1 MFDVLS
7 IVLPVFL
14 IVAIGYGAVRMRLYP
29 LSGVAGLITYVN
41 SFAAPC
47 LLFRAMLTTEFA
59 GVFDPAVIVP
69 FYSGAFCVMAAGAML
84 ARFVF
89 GRSPRDAVS
98 AGFAAA
104 FSNTLMVGV
113 PILQRAY
120 GDEAMPIVFS
130 IIGLHAP
137 LLITVGSLA
146 MEIARRENGGKA
158 GSALYNGGRAAVR
171 NPLLIGIVLGIAGNL
186 AGLSLPGVLDEVTRV
201 LASTVMPVALFGLG
215 GALTAYRLRDQVGL
229 AFAVSLLKL
238 VVHPLIAWVLM
249 VPVLGVDPAI
259 ARYGV
264 LLAAM
269 PAGINAY
276 IFATQFRQ
284 GESVASN
291 TVLLS
296 TVASIVSVTV
306 WLLILR

>member
-1 MFDVLS
+1 MFDVLT
-7 IVLPVFL
+7 IVLPVFV
-14 IVAIGYGAVRMRLYP
+14 IVALGYGAVRAGLYP
-29 LSGVAGLITYVN
+29 LTGVAGLITYVN

-47 LLFRAMLTTEFA
+47 LLFRAMLTTDFA
-59 GVFDPAVIVP
+59 SVFDPAIIVP
-69 FYSGAFCVMAAGAML
+69 FYIGAFGMMALGAL
-84 ARFVF
+84 VARHVF
-89 GRSPRDAVS
+89 KRTPGESVS

-120 GDEAMPIVFS
+120 GDAAMPLVFS

-137 LLITVGSLA
+137 LLITIGSLV
-146 MEIARRENGGKA
+146 MEIARRDGGRASDALLNGGKA
-158 GSALYNGGRAAVR
+158 ALK
-171 NPLLIGIVLGIAGNL
+171 NPLLIGIVLGVAGNM

-229 AFAVSLLKL
+229 ALVASLLKL
-238 VVHPLIAWVLM
+238 VIHPAIAWVLM

-276 IFATQFRQ
+276 IFATQFKR
-284 GESVASN
+284 GEDVASN

-296 TVASIVSVTV
+296 TLASVVSVTV